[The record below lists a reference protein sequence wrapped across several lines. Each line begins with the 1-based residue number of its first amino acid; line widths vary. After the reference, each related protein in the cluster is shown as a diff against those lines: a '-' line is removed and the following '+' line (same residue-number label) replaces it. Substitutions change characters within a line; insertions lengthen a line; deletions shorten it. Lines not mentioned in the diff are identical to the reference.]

1 MIFVDFLKE
10 SWLDVQSCESLEDE
24 LNEKVHL
31 LMFVM
36 EEEEEEELLL
46 VDKNRD
52 MK

>member
-10 SWLDVQSCESLEDE
+10 SWLDVQSCASLEDE
-24 LNEKVHL
+24 LNEKVRL
-31 LMFVM
+31 LMFVT
-36 EEEEEEELLL
+36 EEEEELLL